1 MKKHVKKLNLS
12 RETLHRL
19 ESGPLKTAAGGYTEN
34 RTCTCVTWT
43 CETDTNCQLSICIC
57 G

>member
-1 MKKHVKKLNLS
+1 MKKGIKKLNLN

-19 ESGPLKTAAGGYTEN
+19 EGTPLQIAGGYSEN
-34 RTCTCVTWT
+34 RTCTCLTAE
-43 CETDTNCQLSICIC
+43 CETNTNCQLSICIC